1 MNASAESQSRTLGA
15 TRGVS
20 AVDVALAADALLRE
34 GLRPTIERIREHLG
48 HGSPNTIN
56 PLLDQWWKGLAARL
70 SGGPEMLERIPAA
83 AFHVLE
89 ALWVQLQIAARDRA
103 AVALAAERGET
114 FRSAQSLEVR
124 SQVLSIRESEL
135 NERLM
140 RQEERLRALE
150 DQLLA
155 VSRHLKRAE
164 LDGSAARTRAKNLE
178 AELADARVRITGLL
192 TKAVVREK
200 ADRGQ
205 PKQPRKAS
213 RSPHGPKH
221 KKRARVFRSRS
232 VIKNRRRK
240 R

>member
-1 MNASAESQSRTLGA
+1 MIASDEGQSRALGA
-15 TRGVS
+15 TRGVG

-48 HGSPNTIN
+48 RGSPNTIN

-70 SGGPEMLERIPAA
+70 SGGPEMLERIPTS

-103 AVALAAERGET
+103 AVALAGERGET
-114 FRSAQSLEVR
+114 NRNAQNLEVR
-124 SQVLSIRESEL
+124 SQVLSLREGEL
-135 NERLM
+135 NERLR
-140 RQEERLRALE
+140 RQEDRLRALE

-155 VSRHLKRAE
+155 VSGHLKRAE

-192 TKAVVREK
+192 TRAVVRN
-200 ADRGQ
+200 
-205 PKQPRKAS
+205 
-213 RSPHGPKH
+213 
-221 KKRARVFRSRS
+221 RARVKKKTPSPSKGRKVSRKKS
-232 VIKNRRRK
+232 VKKNKKSRK
-240 R
+240 RMK